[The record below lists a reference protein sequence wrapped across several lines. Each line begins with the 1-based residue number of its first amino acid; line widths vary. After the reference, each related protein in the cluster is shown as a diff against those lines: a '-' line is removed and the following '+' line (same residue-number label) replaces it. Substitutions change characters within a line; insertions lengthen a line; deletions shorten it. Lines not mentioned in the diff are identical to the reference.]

1 MLEDLFEAD
10 PLSETGDRHS
20 VIWILE
26 EGLVFFLLRGEKG
39 KRKPAW

>member
-20 VIWILE
+20 MIWIWKRAWF
-26 EGLVFFLLRGEKG
+26 FFLLRGEKG
-39 KRKPAW
+39 KRRPAW